1 MKQLRFDILRSARS
15 AQELISGT
23 EVETIVHNRAPQS
36 HQSFVGNSLRTILIS
51 TAAVLA
57 LGGLIFVM
65 DNGEQSP
72 NISLPQSNITQ
83 KLQEQSS
90 KTTTDN
96 SENHS
101 ITISQKAETNSPSN
115 TDNIVTE
122 QLSPIQSVTPTEH
135 QSIIAMNALV
145 LQPDELQ
152 KIGITVENNTLKTRI
167 QERDRSQL
175 LITEIYI
182 SNNSRRSTSI
192 HTSLSDTTVFLHP
205 VLITYSSPNGLEQ
218 SFSHIVNK
226 STLLA
231 DALIPTISVNQISED
246 TKSIG
251 STLPLLNQLVPI
263 RVVLP
268 QTNDIVTL
276 WYIPNQLLF
285 ASLPERY
292 ILPIK
297 NELQVHTDITCKH
310 IQREDACGAFRGK
323 TTVFDICSSDA
334 GAITQSAV
342 YPNPAHGS
350 AQCRYVLVQSRQC
363 RIALYTAEGQFVK
376 ELLPWS
382 EQSSG
387 EQIVRLA
394 LDDIHGGLYL
404 LSLTTQQGEQ
414 IIQRLFIQ

>member
-1 MKQLRFDILRSARS
+1 MKQLRFDILQSARS
-15 AQELISGT
+15 SEELISHKEIDTIIDNHAALPKQSMFANIVRTTVISAATVLILGGLLFIMNNGEKSQQVSLPSSSPAQELSEKSLDSATDTAVSHENVLLEEIKST
-23 EVETIVHNRAPQS
+23 TAKHIQKTI
-36 HQSFVGNSLRTILIS
+36 I
-51 TAAVLA
+51 
-57 LGGLIFVM
+57 
-65 DNGEQSP
+65 
-72 NISLPQSNITQ
+72 
-83 KLQEQSS
+83 
-90 KTTTDN
+90 
-96 SENHS
+96 
-101 ITISQKAETNSPSN
+101 
-115 TDNIVTE
+115 E
-122 QLSPIQSVTPTEH
+122 QLTPTIDPTVH
-135 QSIIAMNALV
+135 QSIIAMNALE

-167 QERDRSQL
+167 QEKDKLQL
-175 LITEIYI
+175 RITEIYI
-182 SNNSRRSTSI
+182 SHNSRRSTSI
-192 HTSLSDTTVFLHP
+192 HTSLSDTTIFLHP

-218 SFSHIVNK
+218 SFSHIVNN

-231 DALIPTISVNQISED
+231 NGLIPTISVNQISED
-246 TKSIG
+246 TKGIG

-276 WYIPNQLLF
+276 WYIPNQLLY

-350 AQCRYVLVQSRQC
+350 AQCRYVLVQARQC

-382 EQSSG
+382 QQSSG

-414 IIQRLFIQ
+414 ITQRLFIQ